1 MNKKKWKEKRK
12 KERKKERK
20 KKITSNEQWMKQAPS
35 LLYRRPETGARDTEL
50 ARKQQSRGCCFIS
63 AREESLCLI
72 NTFQFRQTD
81 IEEEEEEE
89 KKRRIRER
97 RRRRRRR
104 SAGEHEEKKG
114 EKKVE
119 KKSICVTAPTTI
131 NSRLQQQE
139 KQN

>member
-1 MNKKKWKEKRK
+1 MEGQ
-12 KERKKERK
+12 KERKKE
-20 KKITSNEQWMKQAPS
+20 KITSNEQWMKQAPS
-35 LLYRRPETGARDTEL
+35 LIYRRPETGARDTEL

-81 IEEEEEEE
+81 IEEEEEE

>member
-1 MNKKKWKEKRK
+1 
-12 KERKKERK
+12 
-20 KKITSNEQWMKQAPS
+20 MKQAPS
-35 LLYRRPETGARDTEL
+35 LIYRRPKTGARDTEL
-50 ARKQQSRGCCFIS
+50 AKKQQSCRCCFIS

-104 SAGEHEEKKG
+104 SGGDHEEKKVG
-114 EKKVE
+114 
-119 KKSICVTAPTTI
+119 KKSICKTAPTTV